1 MNKKKQFGLHEYVF
15 EFLWNLWFS
24 PMSHEDL
31 LFKLR
36 VKSFCTFKYMCL
48 LEQSLFYSIDLDYSW
63 GFCLTFHVICFG

>member
-1 MNKKKQFGLHEYVF
+1 MNTFLNFF
-15 EFLWNLWFS
+15 EICDLVQL
-24 PMSHEDL
+24 SHDDL

-48 LEQSLFYSIDLDYSW
+48 LEQNLFYSIDLDYSW